1 MRPLQLTLS
10 AFGPYAEETVIDFEK
25 LGEKGLYLIT
35 GDTGA
40 GKTTIFDGITFALY
54 GEGSGTVREP
64 NMFRSKYASSDT
76 PTFAKLT
83 FLCKGQKYTVRRS
96 PEYLRPG
103 RKGAMTTKRAEAELY
118 SCEGQLLAS
127 KVRDVTQKITE
138 LIGLDKNRFTQ
149 IVMIAQGDFLK
160 LLLAKTEERSKIFRD
175 LFHTMPFL
183 ELQERLK
190 TQAGERKKRYDEIS
204 QQIIQEFDRLSFP
217 ENSPQK
223 ETWLE
228 EKEKGL
234 LALPLLIQTLQT
246 QMKDDENALTQL
258 RNHLAQ
264 IETSLNQ
271 SNRLSGIAEAA
282 ENAKKEIQ
290 AKETALSE
298 KQKALPSLA
307 EDYQREEAKRPQ
319 TEALNAKLL
328 SLSEKLPQYR
338 ELEKIRAIGKE
349 KKEKR
354 KEKKERFSQL
364 EKAILDFSSTLEQY
378 RKEKEQ
384 LSGMDAEE
392 EVIASKTKEIAGKKE
407 QLHRLETLLV
417 SLKTAKTQY
426 EEAKAAYQKE
436 EARRNLLRQESEL
449 LEKAFLDAQAGI
461 LASELKENMPCPV
474 CGSTKHPAPAPLL
487 SHAPTEA
494 ARKEKK
500 AAVAEAERKL
510 TRLSQD
516 AGAKNGT
523 YQTLLQQISIHSAS
537 LFPETEIHA
546 LPNQIELEKQSLFQE
561 QNSLKIRAATL
572 EKNKRRKM
580 QMEQAIPKTEKQK
593 EDAEAEKEKVNAEI
607 TTLSAELARLSGQ
620 FSEMMAA
627 LPYSTEQDAL
637 NAIEQ
642 LKAEKN
648 RQEALLL
655 QKKNAYESAKSQMEQ
670 IAASISSL
678 RQQLPQEPLPPLN
691 ELSAQVL
698 QLTEEKKKAEEDLHT
713 LQFRLQTNQLAAKTL
728 AQKETALKT
737 AEENY
742 FLVRSLS
749 NTASGAVSGKTRI
762 TLETYVQTYYFD
774 RVIRRANLRLM
785 SMTGGQYELK
795 RRIDNEDLRSQTGL
809 ELDVIDHYNASQRS
823 ARTLSGGES
832 FKASLALALGLSDEI
847 QSSFGGIR
855 LDTMFVDEG
864 FGSLDDE
871 SLEQA
876 IHTLYGLTEGNRLVG
891 IISHV
896 SELKER
902 IDKQIIVSKKRE
914 KGSFVRIQTG

>member
-691 ELSAQVL
+691 ELSAQV
-698 QLTEEKKKAEEDLHT
+698 
-713 LQFRLQTNQLAAKTL
+713 
-728 AQKETALKT
+728 
-737 AEENY
+737 
-742 FLVRSLS
+742 
-749 NTASGAVSGKTRI
+749 
-762 TLETYVQTYYFD
+762 
-774 RVIRRANLRLM
+774 
-785 SMTGGQYELK
+785 
-795 RRIDNEDLRSQTGL
+795 
-809 ELDVIDHYNASQRS
+809 
-823 ARTLSGGES
+823 
-832 FKASLALALGLSDEI
+832 
-847 QSSFGGIR
+847 
-855 LDTMFVDEG
+855 
-864 FGSLDDE
+864 
-871 SLEQA
+871 
-876 IHTLYGLTEGNRLVG
+876 
-891 IISHV
+891 
-896 SELKER
+896 
-902 IDKQIIVSKKRE
+902 
-914 KGSFVRIQTG
+914 